1 MPEYFGRETLILRE
15 ELRQKPYDH
24 HDGHENHDDQM
35 RLLNQMI
42 KAMKTSRGHLERLPT
57 LNESENQDI
66 LEFLKDYET
75 NPHYS
80 NWTNRELMKKTA
92 NVFTN
97 CLTKKQNL
105 IFKKY

>member
-1 MPEYFGRETLILRE
+1 
-15 ELRQKPYDH
+15 
-24 HDGHENHDDQM
+24 
-35 RLLNQMI
+35 MI
-42 KAMKTSRGHLERLPT
+42 KAMTTSRGHLKQLPT
-57 LNESENQDI
+57 FNESENEDI

-75 NPHYS
+75 NPRYS
-80 NWTNRELMKKTA
+80 NWTNRQLMKKTA